1 MTENTCKNNGNK
13 EHKITERTHSVKKLN
28 SIFDMMTYIPL
39 VLFFLFL
46 MVGCLELVLIAAA
59 NNICPQNQDLG
70 SFQ

>member
-1 MTENTCKNNGNK
+1 
-13 EHKITERTHSVKKLN
+13 
-28 SIFDMMTYIPL
+28 MMTYIPL